1 MSELEEIKDF
11 VYHHYATYGAYP
23 LEVET
28 NSQVYTW
35 DQYWSLINE
44 EKDND

>member
-28 NSQVYTW
+28 NSRVYTW

>member
-1 MSELEEIKDF
+1 MDELEEIKDF
-11 VYHHYATYGAYP
+11 VYHHFNTYGAYP

-35 DQYWSLINE
+35 DQYWSLIDE
-44 EKDND
+44 EYGA